1 MKYLFDVNTS
11 YLLFVYIIAGSSVL
25 ADINM
30 SYTRRIEK
38 MKLVTICGIGSSL
51 TSILSNILFIVVLKK
66 GLYGFLIS
74 SVAGYFFNIILMISC
89 NFKSMFVPKIK
100 DTTFRILRKEMLQF
114 SIPTIFSG
122 LSWWVISSSDRYFVT
137 LLCGAS
143 MNGIYSVAYKIPTI
157 LQAVDNVF
165 YQG

>member
-1 MKYLFDVNTS
+1 
-11 YLLFVYIIAGSSVL
+11 
-25 ADINM
+25 
-30 SYTRRIEK
+30 
-38 MKLVTICGIGSSL
+38 
-51 TSILSNILFIVVLKK
+51 
-66 GLYGFLIS
+66 
-74 SVAGYFFNIILMISC
+74 
-89 NFKSMFVPKIK
+89 
-100 DTTFRILRKEMLQF
+100 MLQF

>member
-74 SVAGYFFNIILMISC
+74 SVAGYFFNIILITSLSC
-89 NFKSMFVPKIK
+89 VRFP
-100 DTTFRILRKEMLQF
+100 
-114 SIPTIFSG
+114 
-122 LSWWVISSSDRYFVT
+122 Y
-137 LLCGAS
+137 
-143 MNGIYSVAYKIPTI
+143 
-157 LQAVDNVF
+157 
-165 YQG
+165 